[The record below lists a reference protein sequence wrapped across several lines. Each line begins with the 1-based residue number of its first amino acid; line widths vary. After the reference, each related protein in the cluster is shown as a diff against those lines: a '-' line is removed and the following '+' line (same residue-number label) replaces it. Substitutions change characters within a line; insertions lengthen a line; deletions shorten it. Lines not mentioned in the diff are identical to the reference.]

1 MANDFQNPEINVK
14 KFRAIITTVVLVVV
28 GLIFLFKISVS
39 IQSGH
44 AGVLYKK
51 FGGGTDVTQTYDE
64 GFHLIAPWNDMI
76 LYEVRQQQLMEK
88 MAVLSS
94 NGLEIVVDV
103 SAWYQPEYDKL
114 PMLHKKKG
122 REYVDRIIIP
132 SLRSATRSVIGRYTP
147 EEIYSTKR
155 DAIQTEINVETKV
168 ILKDQYVI
176 LKEILVRDI
185 TLPPTLKAAIENKL
199 KQEQASLE
207 YEFKISKATKEAA
220 RQKIDAEGK
229 AAANRIL
236 SASLTDK
243 ILKEK
248 GIEATLELAK
258 SPNSKIIVVGN
269 TGNSMPII
277 LGGDN

>member
-1 MANDFQNPEINVK
+1 MANEFQNPEINVK
-14 KFRAIITTVVLVVV
+14 KFRAIITTVLVVIV
-28 GLIFLFKISVS
+28 GLIFIFKISVT
-39 IQSGH
+39 IESGH

-51 FGGGTDVTQTYDE
+51 FSGGTDMSQTYPE
-64 GFHLIAPWNDMI
+64 GFHIIAPWNNMLI
-76 LYEVRQQQLMEK
+76 YEVRQQQLMEK

-94 NGLEIVVDV
+94 NGLEISVDV
-103 SAWYQPEYDKL
+103 SAWYQPQYEKL
-114 PMLHKKKG
+114 ALLHKKKG
-122 REYVDRIIIP
+122 RDYVVRVIIP
-132 SLRSATRSVIGRYTP
+132 ALRSATRSVIGRYTP

-155 DAIQTEINVETKV
+155 DAIQTEINAETKV
-168 ILKDQYVI
+168 ILQNQYI
-176 LKEILVRDI
+176 TLKEILVRDI
-185 TLPPTLKAAIENKL
+185 TLPATIKQAIENKL

-207 YEFKISKATKEAA
+207 YEFKISKARKEAE

-229 AAANRIL
+229 ATANRIL

-248 GIEATLELAK
+248 GIEATLNLAK

-277 LGGDN
+277 LGAD